1 MDYIA
6 FDAKPSMRS
15 IDSNGF
21 MHVKISPFT
30 KEQVVPYYGRE
41 IPGWEELKLDP
52 QKVYMGYRPAE
63 ELKKPETINS
73 INGIPVQYDHHPDFA
88 TDPAKDTR
96 VGAAGTDAEWR
107 DPYLMNS
114 LTIYDRK
121 AQKAIESG
129 YMRELSLAYQYR
141 PDFTP
146 GEWNGKKYDFIMR
159 DIRANHVALVAEG
172 RAGSDVLVYDSATA
186 REEKSMD
193 DTHNIEA
200 AEIALVKA
208 LLALHQDDAGND
220 LNGAVDGI
228 VAGLGDKIDDD
239 QKAKL
244 KKSILA
250 LGSKF
255 GQGQDKCGTAKDE
268 DIDEDNDD
276 DNEEINID
284 IDDDNGNGDDRDN
297 DDDNTDDNTDNG
309 NGDDRDDDD
318 DDDMSDVDL
327 DDIDDDDD
335 RDNSDRS
342 EDDNGDSED
351 DDTDLGNDE
360 SDIEKK
366 SEADTEKADGDDDR
380 MKALI
385 AYALKACGMEGES
398 DDVKKAF
405 IAGIKYGDKQREHS
419 RKPGMAH
426 DSASGYMSDL
436 ASATDVIEGLTAAVR
451 AQLNSINSAAEDVK
465 SVLGKVKIDAYDS
478 ADDVYMDACK
488 QLGINCSK
496 QSARD
501 SYNAFMSAAKAKQQM
516 AADSAA
522 QKRTVLNS
530 VLDKVNMSY

>member
-30 KEQVVPYYGRE
+30 KEQVAPYYGRE

-63 ELKKPETINS
+63 ELKKSETINS

-114 LTIYDRK
+114 LTIYDQK

-186 REEKSMD
+186 REEKNMD

-208 LLALHQDDAGND
+208 LLALHQDDAGDD

-255 GQGQDKCGTAKDE
+255 AQGQDKCGGAKDE
-268 DIDEDNDD
+268 DIDDDNDD
-276 DNEEINID
+276 DNEEINI
-284 IDDDNGNGDDRDN
+284 NFG
-297 DDDNTDDNTDNG
+297 
-309 NGDDRDDDD
+309 DDDD
-318 DDDMSDVDL
+318 DKDDQGNDDDTANKDDSDNDDLSDIDL
-327 DDIDDDDD
+327 DDIDDDTDND
-335 RDNSDRS
+335 TDNDNSDRS
-342 EDDNGDSED
+342 DDDNGDDEEDGDIGTDSDEGEESEAEKQE
-351 DDTDLGNDE
+351 GNDDE
-360 SDIEKK
+360 
-366 SEADTEKADGDDDR
+366 R
-380 MKALI
+380 MQNLI

-405 IAGIKYGDKQREHS
+405 IAGIKYGDKQRQS
-419 RKPGMAH
+419 KPGMAH
-426 DSASGYMSDL
+426 DSACGYMDDLSD
-436 ASATDVIEGLTAAVR
+436 ATDIIADLTDAVR
-451 AQLNSINSAAEDVK
+451 AQINAINNAAEDVK
-465 SVLGKVKIDAYDS
+465 GVLGKVKVDAYDS

-488 QLGINCSK
+488 QLGITCTK

-501 SYNAFMSAAKAKQQM
+501 SYNAFKSAAKAKQRM

>member
-30 KEQVVPYYGRE
+30 KEQVAPYYGRE

-107 DPYLMNS
+107 APYLMNS
-114 LTIYDRK
+114 LTIYDQK

-186 REEKSMD
+186 REEKNMD

-255 GQGQDKCGTAKDE
+255 AQGQDKCGSAKDE
-268 DIDEDNDD
+268 DIDD

-309 NGDDRDDDD
+309 NGDDRDN
-318 DDDMSDVDL
+318 DDMSDVDL
-327 DDIDDDDD
+327 DDIDNDTDD
-335 RDNSDRS
+335 DNSDRS
-342 EDDNGDSED
+342 D
-351 DDTDLGNDE
+351 DDSGDDEEDGDIGTDSDEEKEPEAEKQEGNDDE
-360 SDIEKK
+360 
-366 SEADTEKADGDDDR
+366 R
-380 MKALI
+380 MQNLI

-405 IAGIKYGDKQREHS
+405 IAGIKYGDKQRQS
-419 RKPGMAH
+419 KPGMAH
-426 DSASGYMSDL
+426 DSACGYMDDLSD
-436 ASATDVIEGLTAAVR
+436 ATDIIADLTTAVR
-451 AQLNSINSAAEDVK
+451 AQINAINNAAEDVK
-465 SVLGKVKIDAYDS
+465 GVLGKVKVDAYDS
-478 ADDVYMDACK
+478 ADDVYVDACK
-488 QLGINCSK
+488 QLGITCTK

-501 SYNAFMSAAKAKQQM
+501 SYNAFKSAAKAKQRM